1 MASLDTITIT
11 TKNDDVLGPYQNIL
25 KSDTFNDWRR
35 KTNGLNE
42 LIKSVAEGISDQT
55 ITIQTDRGLQ
65 GGDSFT
71 LNDNDDKV
79 INIALDETFVATRSF
94 VSESVGAGYVTFIG
108 GSGISL
114 SGNTTFSLNE
124 ADNQSITIEANAD
137 FDITDVIQYNDE
149 LYQTGYFDGDGTTT
163 TWDLS
168 NGTDFPG
175 FQDPTSPYDHGPV
188 TQRANGYIV
197 TIDGVYQQ
205 PGDNDASSTV
215 GSYYISGD
223 NLIFFVAPPN
233 GSKCCISSVI
243 GYNPSSGINDSTI
256 TVTARN
262 GLQGGGTF
270 TLNQINNESLKLSI
284 IYDSGTFA
292 INNGNKQLEFAQISE
307 KKVLGNLG
315 VAADKPAPVD
325 VDTSINDSSS
335 DSHLVTAKAVKDYAD
350 SVGIGVNQTWS
361 LLTETASDVP
371 FAASWDNYTGETFTN
386 DSDKPISVHV
396 WATASSKDH
405 TRIYIQFDPDNAG
418 HELVIATNTNS
429 GGGQE
434 TAGSI
439 IVPARTSYRFRNY
452 DPGAPVGQV
461 NFIRISIL
469 S

>member
-1 MASLDTITIT
+1 MARLDNITIT
-11 TKNDDVLGPYQNIL
+11 TENDDVLGPYQNIL

-42 LIKSVAEGISDQT
+42 LIKSVAEGVSDQT
-55 ITIQTDRGLQ
+55 ITIQTDTGLL
-65 GGDSFT
+65 GGGSFT
-71 LNDNDDKV
+71 LNDDYNKI
-79 INIALDETFVATRSF
+79 INIGLDETIVATKSF
-94 VSESVGAGYVTFIG
+94 VSSEIGAGILTFIG

-114 SGNTTFSLNE
+114 SGDTNISLNDS
-124 ADNQSITIEANAD
+124 DNRSITIDANAN

-163 TWDLS
+163 TWNLS
-168 NGTDFPG
+168 DGTDFPG

-205 PGDNDASSTV
+205 PGDNGASSTF

-223 NLIFFVAPPN
+223 NLIFFEAPPN
-233 GSKCCISSVI
+233 GAKCCISSVI

-256 TVTARN
+256 KVTTTN
-262 GLQGGGTF
+262 GLKGGGEF
-270 TLNQINNESLKLSI
+270 TLNQDNDEQLDLEIN
-284 IYDSGTFA
+284 YDSGTFA
-292 INNGNKQLEFAQISE
+292 INNSNKQLEFAEISQ

-315 VAADKPAPVD
+315 TAAAKPTQVT
-325 VDTSINDSSS
+325 VDTAINDSSS
-335 DSHLVTAKAVKDYAD
+335 DSRLVTAKAVKDYAD

-361 LLTETASDVP
+361 LLTETVSDVP
-371 FAASWDNYTGETFTN
+371 FASSWDNYTGRTFTN
-386 DSDKPISVHV
+386 NSDKPISVHV
-396 WATASSKDH
+396 WAAAGALDH
-405 TRIYIQFDPDNAG
+405 TRIYIQFDPDNDG

-452 DPGAPVGQV
+452 DPGAYQAQV
-461 NFIRISIL
+461 TSIRISIL